1 MRKRLDLGGDWHFR
15 CVTPGCPNARWAEW
29 HRATVPGVVHT
40 DLLSNGLIPEPF
52 YADNERVIQPVHEQ
66 DWQYRRE
73 FDCSG
78 GEGPVTLVCEGLD
91 TVAEVRLNGNLV
103 GQSES
108 MFLVYRWDVTRF
120 LQRGRNTLEVTFRS
134 PLRAAEA
141 YRERYGL
148 LRSMHKE
155 YDEPRLYIRKAQ
167 YAFGWDWGPAFPT
180 VGIWRPI
187 YLEVTNRPALTDVW
201 AKVLRADEKEARLA
215 VSVELNGNTKG
226 LQLQVALWRSGTK
239 VAETRVAAEPD
250 AVTCELNV
258 TNPDL
263 WWPNG
268 YGAPA
273 LYDLVVRL
281 VGNGEVVDERRVR
294 VGLRTVQLVLQR
306 DGAPAFAFKV
316 NGREIFAKGAD
327 WIPADSFLPRVGRA
341 KLETLLRYARDA
353 HMNML
358 RVWGGGIYED
368 DAFYDLC
375 DELGLLVWQDFAF
388 ACGVYPEDAHFLDL
402 VRAEVEQNVRRLRNH
417 PSVALWCGNN
427 ECEWIWRRETQEP
440 VEHMPGYRIFHD
452 LIPEWLSQ
460 LDDSRPYWPTSPWGD
475 PDDPDS
481 ETTGNR
487 HQWDIWSRWVDYR
500 EVKRDHSLFVTEFG
514 FQGPANRQTLEQVL
528 PEEERWPQSRLFEF
542 HNKQVEGT
550 ERLFR
555 FLAGHL
561 KVETDFGRFIHAAQ
575 LNQALALKTCV
586 EHWRSGWPRTAGVL
600 IWQLNDCWPVTSWA
614 LIDSN
619 LIPKAAYYW
628 ARRFF
633 SPILLLVEVDD
644 GVVFTLLNDTFEAA
658 SGELLWQLRSTD
670 GQQITS
676 GKLLVE
682 VPAQTVRTIRD
693 VPIDVP
699 EDTPKERLY
708 ILAEFRGSGFPVTR
722 ARTFF
727 VELKHLQ
734 LPVPHV
740 NVASFALEGRSGAVE
755 LEAKTLVLGLQL
767 ELPGAVFA
775 DNFFDLE
782 PGQRRRVDFDLAG
795 EVSPNRRDLKLTYLR

>member
-1 MRKRLDLGGDWHFR
+1 MRKRFDLGGDWQFR
-15 CVTPGCPNARWAEW
+15 CVTSGCPDDRWAAW

-40 DLLSNGLIPEPF
+40 DLLSSGLIPEPF
-52 YADNERVIQPVHEQ
+52 YADNELVIQPVHEQ

-73 FDCSG
+73 FDWPG
-78 GEGPVTLVCEGLD
+78 DEGPVALICEGLD
-91 TVAEVRLNGNLV
+91 TVAEVRVNDTLV

-108 MFLVYRWDVTRF
+108 MFLTYRWDVTPLLRP
-120 LQRGRNTLEVTFRS
+120 GRNTLEVTFRS
-134 PLRAAEA
+134 PLRAAEI

-148 LRSMHKE
+148 LRSARRK
-155 YDEPRLYIRKAQ
+155 YDERRLYIRKAQ
-167 YAFGWDWGPAFPT
+167 YSFGWDWGPAFPT

-187 YLEVTNRPALTDVW
+187 YLEVTNGPALTDVW

-215 VSVELNGNTKG
+215 VNAELVGVTKG
-226 LQLQVALWRSGTK
+226 LQLHVALWRSGAK
-239 VAETRVAAEPD
+239 VAETRVPADPG

-258 TNPDL
+258 AKPDL

-268 YGAPA
+268 YGEPA
-273 LYDLVVRL
+273 LYDLVAEL
-281 VGNGEVVDERRVR
+281 VSKGEVVDEWRLR
-294 VGLRTVQLVLQR
+294 VGLRTVELVLER
-306 DGAPAFAFKV
+306 NGAPAFAFKI

-341 KLETLLRYARDA
+341 KLERLLRYARNA

-388 ACGVYPEDAHFLDL
+388 ACGVYPEAPHFLDL

-427 ECEWIWRRETQEP
+427 ECEWIWRRETGEP
-440 VEHMPGYRIFHD
+440 VQRMPGYRIFHE
-452 LIPEWLSQ
+452 LIPEWLSR
-460 LDDSRPYWPTSPWGD
+460 LDDTRPYWPTSPWGD

-481 ETTGNR
+481 EETGNR
-487 HQWDIWSRWVDYR
+487 HQWEIWSRWLDYR

-542 HNKQVEGT
+542 HNKQIEGT

-561 KVETDFGRFIHAAQ
+561 KVETDFGRFIHTAQ

-586 EHWRSGWPRTAGVL
+586 EHWRSRWPRTAGVL

-614 LIDSN
+614 LVDSN

-628 ARRFF
+628 ARRFY
-633 SPILLLVEVDD
+633 SPVLLRVEAGE
-644 GVVFTLLNDTFEAA
+644 GVVFTLINDTFEDV
-658 SGELLWQLRSTD
+658 SGELFWQLRQTD
-670 GQQITS
+670 GYEVAS
-676 GKLLVE
+676 GRLGLRI
-682 VPAQTVRTIRD
+682 PAQTVHTLED
-693 VPIDVP
+693 VVASLS
-699 EDTPKERLY
+699 EDAPKDRLY
-708 ILAEFRGSGFPVTR
+708 LLAEFRGTGFPVTR

-727 VELKHLQ
+727 VELKHLH
-734 LPVPHV
+734 LPAPQVEV
-740 NVASFALEGRSGAVE
+740 VDFAVDERSGAVE

-782 PGQRRRVDFDLAG
+782 PGEKRRVDFDLVG
-795 EVSPNRRDLKLTYLR
+795 QTGPLREDLRLTFLR